1 MYPVNK
7 PNQYNKPKQ
16 RERFS
21 LKEGK
26 YFWLSSIMKTF
37 NKEQQAAWQEELA
50 KREEEANKNSETTEE
65 ITNDHSN

>member
-7 PNQYNKPKQ
+7 PNIHNQPKQ

-26 YFWLSSIMKTF
+26 YFWLSSIMKTYD
-37 NKEQQAAWQEELA
+37 KAKQEAWQKELKEKAEKEIEE
-50 KREEEANKNSETTEE
+50 KDDNIN
-65 ITNDHSN
+65 

>member
-7 PNQYNKPKQ
+7 PNIHNQPKQ

-26 YFWLSSIMKTF
+26 YFWLSSIMKTYD
-37 NKEQQAAWQEELA
+37 KAKQEAWQKEVKERA
-50 KREEEANKNSETTEE
+50 ERES
-65 ITNDHSN
+65 DDSSN